1 MRRIAYL
8 LRIRDG
14 KETEYSNEHQH
25 VWPELI
31 ELIKTVGFR
40 NYTIFQR
47 NLNLFVYV
55 EVEDFEKS
63 VRDLTRHPL
72 YEKWAERME
81 PIMER
86 HPEALSDE
94 PFPMLAEVFHVD

>member
-8 LRIRDG
+8 LRIREG
-14 KETEYSNEHQH
+14 KETEYINEHRH

-31 ELIKTVGFR
+31 ELIRTVGFR

-63 VRDLTRHPL
+63 LRDLTRHPL
-72 YEKWAERME
+72 YGKWAERME
-81 PIMER
+81 PIMEC

>member
-8 LRIRDG
+8 LRIREG
-14 KETEYSNEHQH
+14 KQTEYISEHRN

-47 NLNLFVYV
+47 DLNLFVYV
-55 EVEDFEKS
+55 EVDDFQKS
-63 VRDLTRHPL
+63 LRDLTSFCR
-72 YEKWAERME
+72 ETVESGAVRQ
-81 PIMER
+81 
-86 HPEALSDE
+86 A
-94 PFPMLAEVFHVD
+94 